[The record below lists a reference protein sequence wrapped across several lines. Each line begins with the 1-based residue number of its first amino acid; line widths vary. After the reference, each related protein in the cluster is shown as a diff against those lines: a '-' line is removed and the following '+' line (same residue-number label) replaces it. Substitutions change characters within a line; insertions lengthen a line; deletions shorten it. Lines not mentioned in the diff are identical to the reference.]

1 MAKDDRFGKFT
12 IRSDSKNQ
20 DIGEEQLIKLYRN
33 RAELKIEFKRLR
45 DERHKLEEELTKKEG
60 ELQKSRSELASFETL
75 LADPTTAF
83 NTLVFFQL
91 RGIWGNC
98 GGRVGK
104 LVKDMTQVR
113 ETRERQLHVAEF
125 SKAQGARVAKFKIK
139 EEQLLVEQ
147 EEFDQI
153 IAKLQGNC
161 DELKGFWNYFKRR
174 EFQSEISKGK
184 TQRQEPKEKLALLA
198 KKRHE
203 IEAEQPPEF
212 GGLSTQGKRA
222 INLVA
227 LAATHYLYEHYAAS
241 GMYKL
246 VRAATLSKPQKVS
259 YGDKAA
265 CEKIMLK
272 INELRMSLNSQ
283 TNFNERLRK
292 RTERIKGVA
301 DYRKKEDCIPLAK
314 SLAKIPAGTNKA
326 NGNLVE
332 SINLIGDQV
341 WNVHNVLLT

>member
-12 IRSDSKNQ
+12 IRGDSRNQ

-45 DERHKLEEELTKKEG
+45 NERHKLEEELAKKDG
-60 ELQKSRSELASFETL
+60 ELKKSRSELASFEKL
-75 LADPTTAF
+75 LAEPTTAF

-91 RGIWGNC
+91 RGIWDEC
-98 GGRVGK
+98 GGRVKK
-104 LVKDMTQVR
+104 LVADMTQVR

-125 SKAQGARVAKFKIK
+125 SKAQGVRAAKFKTK
-139 EEQLLVEQ
+139 EEELLIEQ

-153 IAKLQGNC
+153 IAKLQSNS

-174 EFQSEISKGK
+174 EFQSEIRKVK
-184 TQRQEPKEKLALLA
+184 AQRLEPKEKMAQLA

-212 GGLSTQGKRA
+212 GDLSTQGKRA

-241 GMYKL
+241 GIYKL
-246 VRAATLSKPQKVS
+246 VRATTLSKPQKVS

-283 TNFNERLRK
+283 ANFNERLRK
-292 RTERIKGVA
+292 RTERIKSVA
-301 DYRKKEDCIPLAK
+301 GYRKNEDCIPLAK
-314 SLAKIPAGTNKA
+314 TLAKIPAGTDKA
-326 NGNLVE
+326 KGNLLE
-332 SINLIGDQV
+332 TINLIGDQV